1 MSSWKW
7 ANQRARRS
15 SVRGRPL
22 AGLAT
27 ALGLPEGPQVTHGG
41 GVDHDDFAR
50 ALELHIATRRQLGGD
65 ARERLLDD
73 DRVVLREDD
82 AGLFRHEFSLT
93 QACPGTL
100 AAVRPSPSRPSAS
113 SSFASPR
120 TASAAG

>member
-27 ALGLPEGPQVTHGG
+27 ALGLPEGPQITHGR
-41 GVDHDDFAR
+41 GVDHDDFPGT
-50 ALELHIATRRQLGGD
+50 LELHISARRQLRGD
-65 ARERLLDD
+65 AGECLLDD

-82 AGLFRHEFSLT
+82 AGLVCHVFSLT
-93 QACPGTL
+93 QACRGAL
-100 AAVRPSPSRPSAS
+100 ADVRAH
-113 SSFASPR
+113 PR
-120 TASAAG
+120 IGLM

>member
-27 ALGLPEGPQVTHGG
+27 ALGLPEGPQVTHCG
-41 GVDHDDFAR
+41 GVDHDDFPR
-50 ALELHIATRRQLGGD
+50 ALELHIAACCQLRGD
-65 ARERLLDD
+65 AGERLLDD

-82 AGLFRHEFSLT
+82 VRLFCHTFSLT
-93 QACPGTL
+93 QACRGTS
-100 AAVRPSPSRPSAS
+100 AADHPSRA
-113 SSFASPR
+113 
-120 TASAAG
+120 